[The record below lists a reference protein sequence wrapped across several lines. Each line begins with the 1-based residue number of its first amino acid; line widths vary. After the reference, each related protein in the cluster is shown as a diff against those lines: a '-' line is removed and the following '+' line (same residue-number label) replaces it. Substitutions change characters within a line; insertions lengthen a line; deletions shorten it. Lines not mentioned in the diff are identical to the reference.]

1 MKDFSEHTHVY
12 AIAMI
17 ALIVLNVAALLI
29 PAKSIENVPM
39 VDETIT
45 HHHIDD
51 LPLLESDGL

>member
-1 MKDFSEHTHVY
+1 MKDFSEHMHVY
-12 AIAMI
+12 AISMI

-45 HHHIDD
+45 HHHPAD
-51 LPLLESDGL
+51 LPILDEDGL